1 MLVKRSLVRKPYYL
15 LCFRHPFFKE
25 AALGRPKVCNCRQ
38 TDFFKTVFSFFH
50 IFKHPLFRAAN
61 LSKMRLSLVRGVTF
75 RIWGRFLAPSG
86 GGVRRALLWA
96 KPLFYLRNLMFFL
109 KNINFTIGFSYF
121 LALLGLWGASG
132 ALASPPGDL
141 LWISLLASLV
151 LEALWGPFWMHLCPF
166 WFAFIAFRHPM
177 GSCFRNFKHNS
188 WFDIEM
194 YNQIHICVFHFVFYV
209 TAWWPRV
216 FIRNLT
222 GRVSRR

>member
-1 MLVKRSLVRKPYYL
+1 MVSAKSHFFVQKMFTCFCYKNLIIYSKSILSARLVLVKRSLVRKPYYL

-75 RIWGRFLAPSG
+75 RIWCRFLAPSG

-121 LALLGLWGASG
+121 SALAGLWGASG
-132 ALASPPGDL
+132 ASGRL
-141 LWISLLASLV
+141 LETFSESLWSH
-151 LEALWGPFWMHLCPF
+151 LW
-166 WFAFIAFRHPM
+166 
-177 GSCFRNFKHNS
+177 S
-188 WFDIEM
+188 WRLSGILFGR
-194 YNQIHICVFHFVFYV
+194 ICVLFGLLFCLSTSHGIIFSKFQ
-209 TAWWPRV
+209 A
-216 FIRNLT
+216 
-222 GRVSRR
+222 